1 MVNDIFE
8 SINADK
14 DKIKKVIRLKTRD
27 TSKILPVIIEL
38 DNASDK
44 ISVLKAVYINRNK
57 INEIYFNSDMTESE
71 RDLIKQLRS
80 EVKFAINVSGYN
92 VFYNNRSKSNSTKS
106 HGGGVAIYVKNIYIA
121 YTPYDLASEEMTVE
135 QVWCVIKTE
144 NENILIGL
152 LLAGDLNY
160 PNIKWNKN
168 DENIQTVLKNDKQA
182 QIFLDNLNDN
192 FLTQNVT
199 KPTFNSGKL
208 SQGNILYLILTDAP
222 ERISII
228 GYNPPLSNLNNAHQ
242 ILYWNYILKKPTA
255 SKSSYGKSKFNY
267 KAGNYQEMNNSFH
280 SIRWSHIFSNKNVD
294 ECYKIFVIKYQELS
308 DSYIPK
314 KVHKH
319 IALKPYIDKQI
330 KTEIRHKTTLWNK
343 LISNKSKSSIL
354 VQQYK
359 IQRGIASMS
368 NEYNNIVTNKES
380 IANILNNSFSSV
392 FVNEDKRNIPNVY
405 KAIGVDGMSL
415 YVLNKCHSTLCE
427 PLHLIYIKSLTEE
440 KLPEL
445 WKLAN
450 ITPIFKKGNTN
461 IASRY
466 RPISLTSIPCKV
478 LESLIRDEIMDY
490 LINNS
495 LLNENQHGFRKNE
508 SCTTNLL
515 ETLDITTD
523 ALENGHSVDMLYLDF
538 EKAFDKV
545 PHSRLIT
552 KLQSYGIVRSY
563 LGWIE
568 NFLTNRKQRV
578 VLGDTVSDWLPVISG
593 VPQGS
598 VLGPLLFLIFINDLP
613 DQVKNPINLYADDSK
628 IINIIKN
635 PNDSISL
642 QNDINNI
649 MAWSSIWLTKF
660 NYEK

>member
-1 MVNDIFE
+1 MPGHIIKNDLTDGLDITKEKKNEENATNIEKNEFLSNLKSFDFKTAALHSLKNYDNEFIHLE
-8 SINADK
+8 STVVVEEA
-14 DKIKKVIRLKTRD
+14 TRNQSLCD
-27 TSKILPVIIEL
+27 SWYQIHLEMRI
-38 DNASDK
+38 
-44 ISVLKAVYINRNK
+44 
-57 INEIYFNSDMTESE
+57 TE
-71 RDLIKQLRS
+71 
-80 EVKFAINVSGYN
+80 VN
-92 VFYNNRSKSNSTKS
+92 VFCDFM
-106 HGGGVAIYVKNIYIA
+106 VW
-121 YTPYDLASEEMTVE
+121 TPSEF
-135 QVWCVIKTE
+135 I
-144 NENILIGL
+144 
-152 LLAGDLNY
+152 
-160 PNIKWNKN
+160 
-168 DENIQTVLKNDKQA
+168 VLHIESDY
-182 QIFLDNLNDN
+182 NLNDN

-199 KPTFNSGKL
+199 KPTFNSGTL
-208 SQGNILYLILTDAP
+208 SEGKTLDLILTDAP

-228 GYNPPLSNLNNAHQ
+228 GYNPPLSNLNNAHKV
-242 ILYWNYILKKPTA
+242 LYWNYILKKPTT
-255 SKSSYGKSKFNY
+255 SKSSFGKSKLTGNY
-267 KAGNYQEMNNSFH
+267 PKKNQQHQNLPLGKSKLTGNYQEMNNSFH
-280 SIRWSHIFSNKNVD
+280 SIRWSRIFSNKNVD
-294 ECYKIFVIKYQELS
+294 ESYKIFVNKYQELS
-308 DSYIPK
+308 DCYIPK
-314 KVHKH
+314 KVYKH

-343 LISNKSKSSIL
+343 LISNKSKSPIL

-368 NEYNNIVTNKES
+368 NEYNNIVTNRES
-380 IANILNNSFSSV
+380 IANILNNSFNSV
-392 FVNEDKRNIPNVY
+392 CVNEDKHNIPNIPQKTEIILEVDVY
-405 KAIGVDGMSL
+405 KAIGVDGISP

-427 PLHLIYIKSLTEE
+427 PLHLIYIKSLTEK

-450 ITPIFKKGNTN
+450 ITPIFKKGYTN
-461 IASRY
+461 IASNY
-466 RPISLTSIPCKV
+466 RPISLTSIPCEV

-495 LLNENQHGFRKNE
+495 LLNENQHGFRKNK

-515 ETLDITTD
+515 ETLDIITD
-523 ALENGHSVDMLYLDF
+523 VLENCHSVDMLYLDF

-552 KLQSYGIVRSY
+552 KLQSYGIVRNY

-578 VLGDTVSDWLPVISG
+578 VLGDTVSYWLPVISG

-613 DQVKNPINLYADDSK
+613 DQVKNPIKLYANDSK
-628 IINIIKN
+628 IINVIKN

-660 NYEK
+660 NYEKSERDLGIMVQPDLK